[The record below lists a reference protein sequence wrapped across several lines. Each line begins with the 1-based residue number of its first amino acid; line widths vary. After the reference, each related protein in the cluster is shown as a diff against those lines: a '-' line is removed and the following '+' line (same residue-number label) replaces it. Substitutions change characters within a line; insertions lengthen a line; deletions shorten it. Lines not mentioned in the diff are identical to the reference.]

1 MPVAYVI
8 DTTRKLIHINC
19 SGVVTLADVLDH
31 CAKLKNDPACAG
43 HLDVMLDVRESDTL
57 PESKD
62 LRIANSNV
70 ASVRGKVEFGRFAIV
85 ANRDA
90 MFGMMRMFGIF
101 AEKDFREI
109 NVFRG
114 TVEAEVWLALQQVQD
129 ETRSLS

>member
-1 MPVAYVI
+1 MPVTYII
-8 DTTRKLIHINC
+8 DTTRKLIRIQC
-19 SGVVTLADVLDH
+19 SGAVTLADVVDH
-31 CAKLKNDPACAG
+31 CAKLKDDPACAG

-62 LRIANSNV
+62 LRIANSHV
-70 ASVRGKVEFGRFAIV
+70 AAVRGKVEFGRCAIV

-109 NVFRG
+109 HVFRG
-114 TVEAEVWLALQQVQD
+114 TSEAEAWLNPQQGED
-129 ETRSLS
+129 ATRSLS